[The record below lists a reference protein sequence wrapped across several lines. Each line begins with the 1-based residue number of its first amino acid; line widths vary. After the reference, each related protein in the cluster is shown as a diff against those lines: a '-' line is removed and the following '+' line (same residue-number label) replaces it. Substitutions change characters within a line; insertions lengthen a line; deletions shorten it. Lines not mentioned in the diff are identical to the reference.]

1 MGISK
6 PTEGAFV
13 ILCGIHME
21 NCQRITP
28 NKRNSDNQDMINKSK
43 KRESKR
49 LKSKCQE
56 NESQIGGE
64 ISD

>member
-1 MGISK
+1 
-6 PTEGAFV
+6 
-13 ILCGIHME
+13 
-21 NCQRITP
+21 
-28 NKRNSDNQDMINKSK
+28 MIDKSK
-43 KRESKR
+43 KRESKRKR